1 MENFVKELTFWR
13 VVGLLVL
20 MGALGTLIVRV
31 IIASK
36 TGKDL
41 DFMPDKNIDPGNGG
55 NQIAKR
61 S

>member
-13 VVGLLVL
+13 VVGLIVL

-41 DFMPDKNIDPGNGG
+41 DFMPDKNIDPGNED
-55 NQIAKR
+55 NQVAKR